1 MIAKKTIQKEVG
13 LSGIGIHS
21 GKNVR
26 LVLKPSE
33 SGEILFRRVD
43 LGEVEALKNPTR
55 VEARN
60 NTTLLGKEFK
70 VQTMEHLMAS
80 LFAFGINSLTVE
92 LDADEIPIMDGSA
105 LPFVQAIE
113 KAGTKRLPQ
122 YIGRLKILKPI
133 VLEEKDTIV
142 TAEPLPSGKGLHLS
156 YSIDF
161 SHPAIR
167 KQSMSLIVS
176 PRRFF
181 REIAPARTFGFLK
194 DVETLR
200 SQGLALG
207 GSLENTIVLDE
218 LEVINGPLRFPDE
231 FVRHKL
237 LDLLGD
243 LSLIGRPLIG
253 RFSAHKAGHR
263 LHLKLVNF
271 LLENPEYWTEA

>member
-1 MIAKKTIQKEVG
+1 MIAKKTIQKDVG
-13 LSGIGIHS
+13 LSGVGIHS
-21 GKNVR
+21 GRNVQ
-26 LVLKPSE
+26 LFLKPSE

-43 LGEVEALKNPTR
+43 LGKVEALRNSTR

-60 NTTLLGKEFK
+60 NATLLGKEFK
-70 VQTMEHLMAS
+70 VQTMEHLMAA
-80 LFAFGINSLTVE
+80 LFAFGINSLVVE
-92 LDADEIPIMDGSA
+92 LNADEIPIMDGSA

-113 KAGTKRLPQ
+113 RAGTKRLRQ
-122 YIGRLKILKPI
+122 YIGGLKILKPL
-133 VLEEKDTIV
+133 VLEEKDAIV
-142 TAEPLPSGKGLHLS
+142 TAEPSPSGKGLHLA
-156 YSIDF
+156 YSIEF

-167 KQSMSLIVS
+167 KQSVSLTVS
-176 PRRFF
+176 PQKFF
-181 REIAPARTFGFLK
+181 REIASARTFGFLK

-207 GSLENTIVLDE
+207 GSLENTVVLDE

-231 FVRHKL
+231 FVRHKI
-237 LDLLGD
+237 LDFLGD
-243 LSLIGRPLIG
+243 LSLICRPLIG

>member
-13 LSGIGIHS
+13 LSGVGIHS
-21 GKNVR
+21 GKNVQ

-43 LGEVEALKNPTR
+43 LGEVEALRNLTR
-55 VEARN
+55 VEAHN

-80 LFAFGINSLTVE
+80 LFAYGINSLVVE
-92 LDADEIPIMDGSA
+92 LNADEIPIMDGSA

-122 YIGRLKILKPI
+122 FIGRLKILKPL
-133 VLEEKDTIV
+133 VLEEKETIV
-142 TAEPLPSGKGLHLS
+142 SAEPLPSGTGMRLS
-156 YSIDF
+156 YSIEF
-161 SHPAIR
+161 FHPAIR
-167 KQSMSLIVS
+167 KQSMSLMVT
-176 PRRFF
+176 PLKFL

-200 SQGLALG
+200 SRGLALG

-218 LEVINGPLRFPDE
+218 LEVVNGPLRFPDE

-271 LLENPEYWTEA
+271 LLDNPEYWTEA